1 MGLQFTR
8 SCLFPFMQIMKTPPT
23 SFFLKKAA
31 GLGKGGGK
39 AGHDVCGKISLK
51 HIYEIAKVG
60 HCFITF
66 QPCFFSRTDL
76 FLKPIDQH
84 TRSF

>member
-1 MGLQFTR
+1 
-8 SCLFPFMQIMKTPPT
+8 MQIMKTPPT

-31 GLGKGGGK
+31 GLAKGGGK

-60 HCFITF
+60 YGLLTF
-66 QPCFFSRTDL
+66 QIWFIGRY
-76 FLKPIDQH
+76 
-84 TRSF
+84 